1 MFRFLIHYLTAFL
14 FVLVVACGDDN
25 SASSEDDV
33 LSSDSEVAGSSVS
46 DYPESSN
53 AEMGS
58 SSNVDVPSSSSD
70 AVPSSSSADVSSSS
84 EETSSSSYV
93 QRSHVIK
100 DSSVYFEAE
109 NRLLDLRDSQ
119 EYRTVVI
126 GEQTWMA
133 QNLNYAYLE
142 LIYDL
147 DDSSSWCD
155 RNEPDSCSKYGR
167 YYLFQAAVDAM
178 GVFGDGGKGC
188 YDFEQCESQELVK
201 IQEPLRGVCPLG
213 WHLPS
218 KEEFEQLVQFV
229 GGKGLAGKKLKS
241 AEGWSEISGVDGTDD
256 YGFAILPGGYIERVA
271 LPVDG
276 YVDPPLTEVA
286 LHGATRYQTRFW
298 TSYFELEN
306 GYDFPVAYSFEFSY
320 DKDAV
325 FYDIA
330 VPLGGGIW
338 GFGIKDDANSI
349 RCLKDDD

>member
-70 AVPSSSSADVSSSS
+70 AVPSSSSADASSSS
-84 EETSSSSYV
+84 EEKSSSSYV

-142 LIYDL
+142 SVYDQ
-147 DDSSSWCD
+147 DSSSWCYN
-155 RNEPDSCSKYGR
+155 NEQDSCTRYGR
-167 YYLFQAAVDAM
+167 LYFLEAAVD
-178 GVFGDGGKGC
+178 GKGLFGSAGKDC
-188 YDFEQCESQELVK
+188 IESYSCGNERLM
-201 IQEPLRGVCPLG
+201 RGICPSG

-218 KEEFEQLVQFV
+218 KEEFEKLIEYA
-229 GGKGLAGKKLKS
+229 GGKKVSGKKLKS
-241 AEGWSEISGVDGTDD
+241 TEEWENEKNGTDD
-256 YGFAILPGGYIERVA
+256 FGFGA
-271 LPVDG
+271 LPAGDIA
-276 YVDPPLTEVA
+276 YREIMTENA
-286 LHGATRYQTRFW
+286 SSRNTLGKYSEAIGSSTGFW
-298 TSYFELEN
+298 TSAFIHPEYEKDIE
-306 GYDFPVAYSFEFSY
+306 GYAFLMSLGDDVATHLLSMGFRPDNSY
-320 DKDAV
+320 
-325 FYDIA
+325 
-330 VPLGGGIW
+330 
-338 GFGIKDDANSI
+338 SI
-349 RCLKDDD
+349 RCLKDND

>member
-1 MFRFLIHYLTAFL
+1 MFRFLIHFLIAFQ
-14 FVLVVACGDDN
+14 FVLVVACGDNN
-25 SASSEDDV
+25 SASSEEDV
-33 LSSDSEVAGSSVS
+33 LSSGSEVAGSSVS

-58 SSNVDVPSSSSD
+58 SSNVDVPSSSSE

-142 LIYDL
+142 SVYDQ
-147 DDSSSWCD
+147 DSSSWCD
-155 RNEPDSCSKYGR
+155 KNEPDSCSKYGR
-167 YYLFQAAVDAM
+167 YYLFEAAVDAM
-178 GVFGDGGKGC
+178 GVFGDDGKGC
-188 YDFEQCESQELVK
+188 YDYVK
-201 IQEPLRGVCPLG
+201 CRVREPARGICPSG

-229 GGKGLAGKKLKS
+229 GGKDVAGKKLKS
-241 AEGWSEISGVDGTDD
+241 VDGWSEIPSCVNGTDD
-256 YGFAILPGGYIERVA
+256 YGFAALPGGYIERVHI
-271 LPVDG
+271 DSFDEG
-276 YVDPPLTEVA
+276 PLSVKQI
-286 LHGATRYQTRFW
+286 LMGAKKYDVNFW
-298 TSYFELEN
+298 SSFF
-306 GYDFPVAYSFEFSY
+306 DSMAYSFEIMG
-320 DKDAV
+320 DKD
-325 FYDIA
+325 FSSYEI
-330 VPLGGGIW
+330 LGASGLGLRIED
-338 GFGIKDDANSI
+338 FANSI
-349 RCLKDDD
+349 RCLKDKE